1 MKKSIKNVLT
11 SPFLMTVYAIILM
24 IVFLFLKFK
33 TNEGIIINSFE
44 EKNES
49 SWSCNYDFFSGEKK
63 VSLKGKGNNL
73 FVCPIVEQGKIDVEV
88 KDKSGKILFNQTVHG
103 GLANYAE
110 LEVFNIKVPS
120 EVIVTIKSKKHK
132 GGISVNY
139 RDLDEFSKESK
150 EVMFLYGETHDYK
163 GIKKVEADLW
173 GKYYNEYGMRNLFM
187 EYSYIDAQFLN
198 MWMKS
203 EDDKILNQLYDDFEG
218 TFAHTEENLN
228 FFKEIK
234 EKYPE
239 TIFYGTD
246 ICHTYETAGKIYLK
260 YLEENGKVET
270 DDYNRAVESVNQ
282 GKKYYNYKSTEKDGI
297 HRKYREKAMVKNFV
311 NEYEKLEDKRIMG
324 VYGTPH
330 VLPYSNYVDEVTRMG
345 VQLDKKYRKILNV
358 EDLCTLEKYPKYKDS
373 EYRYYK

>member
-1 MKKSIKNVLT
+1 MSKKSTKDVLT
-11 SPFLMTVYAIILM
+11 SPFLITVYAIILM
-24 IVFLFLKFK
+24 IVFLFFKFK
-33 TNEGIIINSFE
+33 TNEGIIVNSFE
-44 EKNES
+44 GKNKS
-49 SWSCNYDFFSGEKK
+49 SWSCSYDFFRGEKK
-63 VSLKGKGNNL
+63 SNMKGKGDDL
-73 FVCPIVEQGKIDVEV
+73 FINVMSESGEMNIKVEGKN
-88 KDKSGKILFNQTVHG
+88 GKILFNQTVSNLDDNG
-103 GLANYAE
+103 E
-110 LEVFNIKVPS
+110 SIDVFNIKVPQ
-120 EVIVTIKSKKHK
+120 EVKVSIKAKNHK
-132 GGISVNY
+132 GDFKINY
-139 RDLDEFSKESK
+139 RDLEDFSKESK
-150 EVMFLYGETHDYK
+150 EGIFLYGEAHDYK
-163 GIKKVEADLW
+163 GIKKAEVDLW
-173 GKYYNEYGMRNLFM
+173 GKYYKEYGIRNLFI

-239 TIFYGTD
+239 TVFYGTD
-246 ICHTYETAGKIYLK
+246 ICHTYETGGKRYLK

-270 DDYNRAVESVNQ
+270 DDYNRAIESINQ
-282 GKKYYNYKSTEKDGI
+282 GKKYYKLTEKDGI
-297 HRKYREKAMVKNFV
+297 HRKYREKAMIKNFV

-330 VLPYSNYVDEVTRMG
+330 ILPYSNYVDEVTRMG

-358 EDLCTLEKYPKYKDS
+358 EDLCTLEKYPKYKES

>member
-11 SPFLMTVYAIILM
+11 SPFLIAVYTIILI

-120 EVIVTIKSKKHK
+120 EVIVTIKSKRHK

-139 RDLDEFSKESK
+139 RDLDKFSKESK
-150 EVMFLYGETHDYK
+150 EVMFLYGETHDYE

-246 ICHTYETAGKIYLK
+246 ICHTYETAGKRYLK

-270 DDYNRAVESVNQ
+270 DDYNRSVESIEQ
-282 GKKYYNYKSTEKDGI
+282 GKKYYADEETGN
-297 HRKYREKAMVKNFV
+297 KYRENIMVKNFV
-311 NEYEKLEDKRIMG
+311 DEYEKLEDKRIVG
-324 VYGTPH
+324 IYGTSH
-330 VLPYSNYVDEVTRMG
+330 VLPYSNDYFNEIPCMAN
-345 VQLDKKYRKILNV
+345 QLNKKYPKILNI
-358 EDLCTLEKYPKYKDS
+358 EGACTLERYPKYKDS